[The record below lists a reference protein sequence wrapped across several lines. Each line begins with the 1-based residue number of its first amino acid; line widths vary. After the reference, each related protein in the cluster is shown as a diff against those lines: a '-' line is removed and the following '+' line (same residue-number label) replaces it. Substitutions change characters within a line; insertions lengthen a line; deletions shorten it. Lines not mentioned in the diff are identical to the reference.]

1 MLSGKLNSEIYFYNL
16 YPFIYSF
23 DVRGKPLQQAR
34 HWSAPEIFGPRA
46 HFNTDTDPAT
56 LDIQVNKFRPNH
68 SPLQTRVVSYLCWSL
83 SVTAPSLEKH
93 RNMFI
98 FRCNTPT
105 PKYQTYSVWQ
115 MGWNGHPT
123 FYLCNTAFSG
133 CVYVCVNVF
142 THYITTSQTGC
153 DFDRFRVLF
162 LSSTSPFRCLS
173 LSLSLHCS
181 HAVQRVDAVFAA
193 NTASCIHR
201 VASIWGCP
209 GILGTTRHKY
219 LLRTFDAMTRVS
231 TAVGLTFVPVKHRAF
246 DIISASS
253 VSTNKRHK

>member
-56 LDIQVNKFRPNH
+56 LDIQVNKLRLNH
-68 SPLQTRVVSYLCWSL
+68 NPLQTHVVSYLCWSL
-83 SVTAPSLEKH
+83 SVTPSLEKY

-115 MGWNGHPT
+115 MGWNGQPT
-123 FYLCNTAFSG
+123 FYLCNTTFSAF
-133 CVYVCVNVF
+133 VYVCVNVF

-162 LSSTSPFRCLS
+162 LSSTSPFRS
-173 LSLSLHCS
+173 LSTAPTPYNALTPFSLPTLLPAFIVLRQFGAAPGFS
-181 HAVQRVDAVFAA
+181 VQRGTNICLGRSTPWRGCLPLSGWLSYQS
-193 NTASCIHR
+193 NTEL
-201 VASIWGCP
+201 SI
-209 GILGTTRHKY
+209 
-219 LLRTFDAMTRVS
+219 
-231 TAVGLTFVPVKHRAF
+231 
-246 DIISASS
+246 
-253 VSTNKRHK
+253 